1 MTTAPPGWGP
11 PPTTTDWSAPPL
23 PRTEPLA
30 VAALVCGIATVVGAP
45 ALAVLG
51 IAVIGVVDG
60 RLPSSWDIALFVVV
74 AALVTVVLG
83 HLARGRCRRHGTS
96 GSGLA
101 TAGLVLGYAMAALTL
116 VGLVSS
122 VGLRTSVSRSVDSV
136 STTPVPGGAFTAPA
150 QPEVDGTARGV
161 LLGQVTDDTGAPV
174 RGVTVTV
181 SRADA
186 ADTSDTPACPTT
198 VTTRTGT
205 DGRWF
210 VPLCQLGRGLAWT
223 ASVSRGDTTV
233 TTDLVYVN
241 EGQSTHADLVLPR
254 LR

>member
-51 IAVIGVVDG
+51 IAVIGVLGG
-60 RLPSSWDIALFVVV
+60 RLPSSWDIALLVVA

-83 HLARGRCRRHGTS
+83 HLARGRCRRNATG
-96 GSGLA
+96 GVGLA

-116 VGLVSS
+116 VGLVSA
-122 VGLRTSVSRSVDSV
+122 VGLRTSVDSF
-136 STTPVPGGAFTAPA
+136 STAPVPGGALTAPA
-150 QPEVDGTARGV
+150 QPAVDGTARGV

-174 RGVTVTV
+174 ADLVVTVR
-181 SRADA
+181 RADA
-186 ADTSDTPACPTT
+186 GDTSDTAACPTT
-198 VTTRTGT
+198 VTTRTGD
-205 DGRWF
+205 DGRYV

-223 ASVSRGDTTV
+223 VSVGRGDTTV
-233 TTDLVYVN
+233 TSDLVYVN
-241 EGQSTHADLVLPR
+241 EGQSTTADLVLPR

>member
-45 ALAVLG
+45 ALAVVTVAL
-51 IAVIGVVDG
+51 IGVVGG
-60 RLPSSWDIALFVVV
+60 RLPGSWDIALLVVV
-74 AALVTVVLG
+74 SALVTVALG
-83 HLARGRCRRHGTS
+83 HVARGRCRRNATG

-101 TAGLVLGYAMAALTL
+101 TAGLVLGYSMAALTL
-116 VGLVSS
+116 LVLLSA
-122 VGLRTSVSRSVDSV
+122 VGLRASVTRTTDSFAE
-136 STTPVPGGAFTAPA
+136 SAVPGGTFTVPA
-150 QPEVDGTARGV
+150 QPAVDGTARGV

-174 RGVTVTV
+174 RDVAVTIG
-181 SRADA
+181 RADPS
-186 ADTSDTPACPTT
+186 DTTDTPACPTS
-198 VTTRTGT
+198 VTTRTGD
-205 DGRWF
+205 DGRYF

-223 ASVSRGDTTV
+223 ASVNRGDTTV
-233 TTDLVYVN
+233 TSDLVYVD
-241 EGQSTHADLVLPR
+241 EGQSATADLVLPR